1 MSSMDLAKVVV
12 ARSANANHDRVL
24 VQKIW
29 ESNGTKSFTINGA
42 GALTIRDVILEGL
55 QVAEGK
61 EYNFLLYNCRHF
73 VSDLLVV
80 LEARSTT
87 TTS

>member
-12 ARSANANHDRVL
+12 ARSANAHHDRVL

-29 ESNGTKSFTINGA
+29 EPNGTTSFTRDG
-42 GALTIRDVILEGL
+42 GGSLTIRDVILEGL
-55 QVAEGK
+55 HVAEGK

-87 TTS
+87 TS